1 MNYRYAGNE
10 SGIQMHCPELCLAF
24 KFEINQN
31 PLKFTNFSKR
41 VTLSFCSCDSKLIL
55 NAGGG
60 RRSNSRI
67 GNSHSLS
74 LSAIPK
80 MGKPVNSRTILYYF
94 GSLIPLGIFLIRDNL
109 ISVLLRG
116 HVLKYLCRLQIKNG
130 QP

>member
-10 SGIQMHCPELCLAF
+10 SGIQMHYPELCLAF

-41 VTLSFCSCDSKLIL
+41 VALSFCSCDSKLIL

-74 LSAIPK
+74 LCYSQD
-80 MGKPVNSRTILYYF
+80 GKPVNSRTILYYF
-94 GSLIPLGIFLIRDNL
+94 DSLIPLGIFLIRDNL

-130 QP
+130 QL

>member
-41 VTLSFCSCDSKLIL
+41 VALSFCSCDSKLIL

-80 MGKPVNSRTILYYF
+80 MGNQ
-94 GSLIPLGIFLIRDNL
+94 LIRGQFYTT
-109 ISVLLRG
+109 SVLSFRWE
-116 HVLKYLCRLQIKNG
+116 YF
-130 QP
+130 